1 MKVLHITNWY
11 YSKEEPEKVP
21 FIKEHLEALQ
31 LFCENEIVHVEVKSD
46 TKTFYQLD
54 NYRLGDWEEAFVLR
68 SRLASAWRVKEWMTH
83 RLLLKVLKQF
93 DVNNKYD
100 VLNIHTA
107 YPLCTYTKK
116 ILKYLEIPVVFTEH
130 WTAFYFNF
138 NLPKDT
144 NKLNRIKNIYHH
156 NIPVITVSKA
166 LGDDIRR
173 FSGNTSFKN
182 YIVPNVVRTELF
194 NHKKKALPKVPTFYM
209 LNCWRKIKSPFVL
222 LGAFKTFLEKY
233 PNAQLKVGGYGPL
246 WEDMEKYVAANK
258 LQSNIEMLGYMEK
271 EQTAEIL
278 QTVTAFIH
286 AAAYETFS
294 VVNAEALMCGAPVVV
309 SNIPAVA
316 EFVHEENGILISDNR
331 EEVWVKAFEDIT
343 KDNQKYNRQLISREV
358 TAKFSKNAVGK
369 TYYET
374 LLEVKKNYNQF

>member
-11 YSKEEPEKVP
+11 YSNEEPGKVP
-21 FIKEHLEALQ
+21 FIKEHLDALQ

-46 TKTFYQLD
+46 SKAFYQLE
-54 NYRLGDWEEAFVLR
+54 NYRLGEWEEAFVLS
-68 SRLASAWRVKEWMTH
+68 SRFASSWRVKEWMSY
-83 RLLLKVLKQF
+83 RLLLKVLKHY
-93 DVNNKYD
+93 DVNNEYD
-100 VLNIHTA
+100 LLNIHTA
-107 YPLCTYTKK
+107 YPLCTFTQKL
-116 ILKYLEIPVVFTEH
+116 LKYLEVPVVFTEH

-138 NLPKDT
+138 NLPKET
-144 NKLNRIKNIYHH
+144 NKLDRIKNIYRH

-166 LGDDIRR
+166 LGADISR

-182 YIVPNVVRTELF
+182 YIVPNVVRSELF
-194 NHKKKALPKVPTFYM
+194 SYKKRALPEVPTFYM

-222 LGAFKTFLEKY
+222 LGAFRTFLKKY
-233 PNAQLKVGGYGPL
+233 PKAQLKVGGYGPL
-246 WEDMEKYVAANK
+246 WKDMEKYVAENN
-258 LQSNIEMLGYMEK
+258 LQSNVEMLGYVEK

-286 AAAYETFS
+286 AATYETFS

-316 EFVHEENGILISDNR
+316 EFVHDKNGILISDNR
-331 EEVWVKAFEDIT
+331 EEAWVNALERIT
-343 KDNQKYNRQLISREV
+343 ANNQQYNRQLISDEV

-369 TYYET
+369 TY
-374 LLEVKKNYNQF
+374 LHVLVDVKQNYNKS